1 MQYNFFKY
9 NEPDAGRFVNQD
21 PIGLLGAGD
30 NLYQFAVNAQSWIVP
45 LGLIRPPKSGRYHG
59 PKPEYENPGHHQ
71 PGSGSL
77 EVEVRGI
84 YLYYL
89 LIPRSYTNM
98 QFLIHKVCIGMLLMM
113 KV

>member
-21 PIGLLGAGD
+21 PIGLLGAGV

-59 PKPEYENPGHHQ
+59 PKPEYENP
-71 PGSGSL
+71 
-77 EVEVRGI
+77 
-84 YLYYL
+84 
-89 LIPRSYTNM
+89 
-98 QFLIHKVCIGMLLMM
+98 
-113 KV
+113 

>member
-1 MQYNFFKY
+1 M
-9 NEPDAGRFVNQD
+9 V
-21 PIGLLGAGD
+21 L
-30 NLYQFAVNAQSWIVP
+30 NLNMRILDIISPALV
-45 LGLIRPPKSGRYHG
+45 L
-59 PKPEYENPGHHQ
+59 
-71 PGSGSL
+71 L

-89 LIPRSYTNM
+89 LMPRSYTNM